1 MLDQNCIEISGLDK
15 HYSGS
20 EIGMIRALSNLDLE
34 VKKGESVGIV
44 GANGAGK
51 STLLK
56 VLSRIT
62 PPSAGK
68 ASVRGKLT
76 SLMEVGTGL
85 HAELT
90 GSDNIMLYGSLL
102 GLSFKEIKALKPE
115 IIAFS
120 GLENFMDLPVKKYS
134 SGMKLRLAFSVMAH
148 LPADI
153 LAMDEVLAVGDSM
166 FQQKCIQ
173 RMLGIKDEGRT
184 LLFVSHDLS
193 AVKTLC
199 ERTIVLKDGEKVFD
213 GPTDEAI
220 AFYRASSSPFELE
233 KDLKVF
239 RSESAKIWFNKI
251 EFNSESL
258 ANGSTISG
266 SISFSSVAELV
277 SKSGEIGIN
286 IRSMSGQDLYHLSN
300 RFQDQEFLLG
310 TQNKV
315 DFSFDHQLKPG
326 QYNVCLFLKY
336 EEESQWIENG
346 ITLEIGGNAPY
357 GYLDASQIQSDL
369 APNFSLTFKSE

>member
-1 MLDQNCIEISGLDK
+1 MLNQNCIEISALDK

-20 EIGMIRALSNLDLE
+20 EIGNIKALTGLNLE
-34 VKKGESVGIV
+34 VKKGECIGIV
-44 GANGAGK
+44 GSNGAGK

-62 PPSAGK
+62 TPTSGEAYI
-68 ASVRGKLT
+68 RGKLT

-102 GLSFKEIKALKPE
+102 GLSFKEIKELKPA
-115 IIAFS
+115 IIEFS
-120 GLENFMDLPVKKYS
+120 GLGDFMNLPVKKYS

-199 ERTIVLKDGEKVFD
+199 ERTIVLQKGEKVFD
-213 GPTDEAI
+213 GPTDGAI
-220 AFYRASSSPFELE
+220 AFYRSSSSPFELK
-233 KDLKVF
+233 KDLKTL
-239 RSESAKIWFNKI
+239 RSESAKIWFDEIK
-251 EFNSESL
+251 FNAESL
-258 ANGSTISG
+258 SIGSTIKG
-266 SISFSSVAELV
+266 SIRFSSLPEMVENSV
-277 SKSGEIGIN
+277 EIGIN

-300 RFQDQEFLLG
+300 RFTGQEHHLG
-310 TQNKV
+310 IENRV

-326 QYNVCLFLKY
+326 PYNVCLFLKT
-336 EEESQWIENG
+336 EEETQWIDDG
-346 ITLEIGGNAPY
+346 ITLEIEGKAPY
-357 GYLDASQIQSDL
+357 DFLDTSQIQSDL
-369 APNFSLTFKSE
+369 APNFSLTFKAE

>member
-1 MLDQNCIEISGLDK
+1 MLDQNCIEITELDK

-20 EIGMIRALSNLDLE
+20 EIGMIRALTNLNLE
-34 VKKGESVGIV
+34 IKKGECVGIV

-62 PPSAGK
+62 PPTSGEAFID
-68 ASVRGKLT
+68 GKLT

-115 IIAFS
+115 IIEFS
-120 GLENFMDLPVKKYS
+120 GLEKFMDLPVKKYS

-153 LAMDEVLAVGDSM
+153 MAMDEVLAVGDSM

-173 RMLGIKDEGRT
+173 RMLGIKEEGKT

-220 AFYRASSSPFELE
+220 AFYRSSSSPFELT
-233 KDLKVF
+233 KDLKTLKPK
-239 RSESAKIWFNKI
+239 SAKIWFDQIK
-251 EFNSESL
+251 FNAESL
-258 ANGSTISG
+258 SSGLSISG
-266 SISFSSVAELV
+266 SIRFSSMEELV
-277 SKSGEIGIN
+277 GNSAEIGIN

-300 RFQDQEFLLG
+300 RFTNQEFFL
-310 TQNKV
+310 TSQNAV

-326 QYNVCLFLKY
+326 QYNVCLFLKS
-336 EEESQWIENG
+336 EDESQWIENE
-346 ITLEIGGNAPY
+346 ITLE
-357 GYLDASQIQSDL
+357 
-369 APNFSLTFKSE
+369 

>member
-1 MLDQNCIEISGLDK
+1 MLDQNCIEISELDK
-15 HYSGS
+15 HYTSS
-20 EIGMIRALSNLDLE
+20 EIGEIRALSNVDLE
-34 VKKGESVGIV
+34 VRKGECVGIV

-62 PPSAGK
+62 PPTAGK
-68 ASVRGKLT
+68 AAIRGKLT

-102 GLSFKEIKALKPE
+102 GLSFKEVKALKPE

-120 GLENFMDLPVKKYS
+120 GLENFMDLSVKKYS

-173 RMLGIKDEGRT
+173 RMLGIKEGGRT

-199 ERTIVLKDGEKVFD
+199 ERTIILNEGEKVFD
-213 GPTDEAI
+213 CKTDEAI
-220 AFYRASSSPFELE
+220 TLYRSSS
-233 KDLKVF
+233 
-239 RSESAKIWFNKI
+239 
-251 EFNSESL
+251 
-258 ANGSTISG
+258 ST
-266 SISFSSVAELV
+266 
-277 SKSGEIGIN
+277 
-286 IRSMSGQDLYHLSN
+286 
-300 RFQDQEFLLG
+300 
-310 TQNKV
+310 
-315 DFSFDHQLKPG
+315 
-326 QYNVCLFLKY
+326 
-336 EEESQWIENG
+336 
-346 ITLEIGGNAPY
+346 
-357 GYLDASQIQSDL
+357 
-369 APNFSLTFKSE
+369 